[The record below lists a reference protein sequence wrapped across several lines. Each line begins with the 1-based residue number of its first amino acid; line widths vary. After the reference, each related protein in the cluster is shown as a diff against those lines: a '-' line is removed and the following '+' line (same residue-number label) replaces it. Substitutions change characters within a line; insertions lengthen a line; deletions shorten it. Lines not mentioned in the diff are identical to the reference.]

1 DINLPFEFA
10 LDANSKVFPTNL
22 RTCGSVTADIK
33 FDLKIQEDDIDL
45 AVVKTLT
52 PESVVQKDN
61 LISYKLD
68 VTNNTAV
75 QADGVLLRDNF
86 KNLLRVTA
94 GDVANQTS
102 LICEDLTSGNSKA
115 CPSTWTDANAL
126 TALLSSTTAGS
137 GLSLADIPANAKYRF
152 TVKNLKVTDTDT
164 SSVGFVENTAII
176 ETTKMQDL
184 IPGNNTSTLK
194 TLIAAKSDLSNNI
207 SNAPATD
214 EAA

>member
-1 DINLPFEFA
+1 MVELGPADSLVTTNPDKVTFNYTPVYNSNLDYTKGVQVNDLVIKIFGNTQTNTDINLPFEFA
-10 LDANSKVFPTNL
+10 LDANSEAVSTNL
-22 RTCGSVTADIK
+22 STCGNVTADVK

-115 CPSTWTDANAL
+115 CPST
-126 TALLSSTTAGS
+126 
-137 GLSLADIPANAKYRF
+137 LSLIH
-152 TVKNLKVTDTDT
+152 
-164 SSVGFVENTAII
+164 I
-176 ETTKMQDL
+176 
-184 IPGNNTSTLK
+184 
-194 TLIAAKSDLSNNI
+194 
-207 SNAPATD
+207 
-214 EAA
+214 